1 MCCSIFFLF
10 FTTSVKSINKFFKC
24 SNNSKPSVSSF
35 FFSALQN
42 SLLKASVLCSDL
54 NSCFLAW
61 CKLSSWGFLYCSP
74 LLVSFVPLPLCESS
88 HFTETCV
95 LIVSCCLHTCIL
107 WYWLVSC
114 YPTLQTLRY
123 QLLVIL
129 SVTVPLL
136 AFPLPKVCW
145 QSLSSLVSSNV
156 MLMQFILH
164 LIGSFYI
171 SF

>member
-74 LLVSFVPLPLCESS
+74 LLVSICSS
-88 HFTETCV
+88 SFM
-95 LIVSCCLHTCIL
+95 
-107 WYWLVSC
+107 W
-114 YPTLQTLRY
+114 
-123 QLLVIL
+123 IL
-129 SVTVPLL
+129 SFYWNMCLNSFLL
-136 AFPLPKVCW
+136 PSYLYSMILACFLLSNPANTEISASGYFVSYCSSVGFPSSK
-145 QSLSSLVSSNV
+145 SLLTILVFFG
-156 MLMQFILH
+156 LL
-164 LIGSFYI
+164 
-171 SF
+171 